1 MSLLL
6 ETYDLHR
13 RFGRTD
19 ALNGVNLTLEEGSV
33 FGLVGPNGAGKTTL
47 VKAVMNII
55 EPTRGRASVLGT
67 DSRRLGPAEFQQIG
81 HVSENQDLPD
91 WMTVG
96 YLMDYLKPFYPRWDD
111 GRARELLTQFELP
124 LNRKL
129 KDLSRGMRMKAALAS
144 SLAYH
149 PKLLVLD
156 EPFSGLDPLVREEF
170 VQGLVEVAEETT
182 MLISSHDLAEIESF
196 ATHVG
201 FLDQGRL
208 KFSESLAN
216 LSDRF
221 REVEVTI
228 GTSPSLPREWPAH
241 WLRVETSAAVVR
253 FVDSQFD
260 IERSQRDV
268 RQLLGD
274 NARVETTAMSL
285 RAIFI
290 ALAKQTR
297 KAA

>member
-19 ALNGVNLTLEEGSV
+19 ALNGVNLGLEEGSV

-47 VKAVMNII
+47 VKAVVNII
-55 EPTRGRASVLGT
+55 EPTRGRAAVLGT

-81 HVSENQDLPD
+81 YVSENQDLPD

-111 GRARELLTQFELP
+111 ARARELLTQFELP

-144 SLAYH
+144 SLAYR
-149 PKLLVLD
+149 PKLLILD

-228 GTSPSLPREWPAH
+228 ATSPSLPREWPAH

>member
-19 ALNGVNLTLEEGSV
+19 ALNGVNLGLEEGSV

-47 VKAVMNII
+47 VKTLMNII

-67 DSRRLGPAEFQQIG
+67 SSRRLGPAEFQQIG
-81 HVSENQDLPD
+81 YVSESQDLPD

-111 GRARELLTQFELP
+111 ARARELLTQFELP

-129 KDLSRGMRMKAALAS
+129 KHLSRGMRMKAALAS
-144 SLAYH
+144 SLAYR
-149 PKLLVLD
+149 PRLLVLD

-170 VQGLVEVAEETT
+170 VQGLVEAAEETT

-196 ATHVG
+196 ATHV
-201 FLDQGRL
+201 
-208 KFSESLAN
+208 
-216 LSDRF
+216 
-221 REVEVTI
+221 
-228 GTSPSLPREWPAH
+228 
-241 WLRVETSAAVVR
+241 
-253 FVDSQFD
+253 
-260 IERSQRDV
+260 
-268 RQLLGD
+268 
-274 NARVETTAMSL
+274 
-285 RAIFI
+285 
-290 ALAKQTR
+290 
-297 KAA
+297 

>member
-1 MSLLL
+1 MSPLL

-19 ALNGVNLTLEEGSV
+19 ALNGVTLTLEEGSV

-47 VKAVMNII
+47 VKTLMNII

-67 DSRRLGPAEFQQIG
+67 DSRRLGPGEFQQIG
-81 HVSENQDLPD
+81 YVSENQDLPD

-96 YLMDYLKPFYPRWDD
+96 YLMNYVKPFYPGWDD
-111 GRARELLTQFELP
+111 ARADELLSQFELP
-124 LNRKL
+124 RDRKL
-129 KDLSRGMRMKAALAS
+129 KHLSRGMRMKAALAS
-144 SLAYH
+144 SLAYR
-149 PKLLVLD
+149 PRLLVLD

-170 VQGLVEVAEETT
+170 VQGLVEAAEETT

-208 KFSESLAN
+208 KFAESLVD

-221 REVEVTI
+221 REVEVTVS
-228 GTSPSLPREWPAH
+228 SPTLPREWPAH
-241 WLRVETSAAVVR
+241 WLGVETSPAVVR
-253 FVDSQFD
+253 FVDSQFNAD
-260 IERSQRDV
+260 RTERDV
-268 RQLLGD
+268 RQLLGHD
-274 NARVETTAMSL
+274 ARVETTAMSL
-285 RAIFI
+285 RSIFI
-290 ALAKQTR
+290 ALARQTR

>member
-1 MSLLL
+1 MSPLL

-19 ALNGVNLTLEEGSV
+19 ALNGINLTLEAGSV

-47 VKAVMNII
+47 VKTLMNII
-55 EPTRGRASVLGT
+55 EPTRGRASILGT

-81 HVSENQDLPD
+81 YVSENQETPD

-96 YLMDYLKPFYPRWDD
+96 YLMHYLKPFYPRWDD
-111 GRARELLTQFELP
+111 ARAEELLTQFELP
-124 LNRKL
+124 RDRKL
-129 KDLSRGMRMKAALAS
+129 KHLSRGMRMKAALAS
-144 SLAYH
+144 SLAYR
-149 PKLLVLD
+149 PRLLVLD

-170 VQGLVEVAEETT
+170 VEGLIEVAEETT

-208 KFSESLAN
+208 KFAESLVD

-221 REVEVTI
+221 REVEVTVA
-228 GTSPSLPREWPAH
+228 SPSLPREWPAH
-241 WLRVETSAAVVR
+241 WLRVETSPAVVR
-253 FVDSQFD
+253 FVDSQFQIDRTERD
-260 IERSQRDV
+260 IRR
-268 RQLLGD
+268 LLGD
-274 NARVETTAMSL
+274 EARVETTAMSL